1 MSEQHETAALLQEI
15 RDDVRAVRSE
25 MTSILI
31 QVTALSEWRKAT
43 EKAEADRDH
52 ERRLRRIED
61 SRAWLLG
68 ASAIVAAVASAVMA
82 ALLRWV
88 AR

>member
-1 MSEQHETAALLQEI
+1 MTEPDTAVLLQEI

-61 SRAWLLG
+61 SRAWMLG
-68 ASAIVAAVASAVMA
+68 AAAVIAGLASALVAAV
-82 ALLRWV
+82 LRWV
-88 AR
+88 GR